1 MLVVEDASSPA
12 GSNAV
17 GSPSNALD
25 DDPQLG
31 AAGDRPTVLLIDD
44 DPILLATFADMLGR
58 VYRVVTAS
66 NGADA
71 VAIFQKTPVDVVV
84 TDLAMP
90 GMNGLQVA
98 RRCKMLRPAVPVL
111 MVTAWEALVGPDD
124 IARYGIDRILTKP
137 LRAETL
143 VRAIQDLVP

>member
-1 MLVVEDASSPA
+1 MPVVEDVRNRA
-12 GSNAV
+12 GSKAV

-25 DDPQLG
+25 DGPHLSG
-31 AAGDRPTVLLIDD
+31 ASDRPIVLLIDD
-44 DPILLATFADMLGR
+44 DPILLVTFADMLGR
-58 VYRVVTAS
+58 GYRVVTAG

-71 VAIFQKTPVDVVV
+71 VAIFQSTAVDVVV

-98 RRCKMLRPAVPVL
+98 SRCKMLRPAVPVV

-124 IARYGIDRILTKP
+124 AAGHGIDRILTKP
-137 LRAETL
+137 LRAATL
-143 VRAIQDLVP
+143 VRAIQDLMS

>member
-58 VYRVVTAS
+58 GYRVVTAA
-66 NGADA
+66 NGTDA
-71 VAIFQKTPVDVVV
+71 VAIFQKTLVDVVV

-90 GMNGLQVA
+90 GMNGLQVEIGRA
-98 RRCKMLRPAVPVL
+98 SCRERG
-111 MVTAWEALVGPDD
+111 EGSVG
-124 IARYGIDRILTKP
+124 AGRLT
-137 LRAETL
+137 
-143 VRAIQDLVP
+143 